1 MVNSKSKPAIAKRQ
15 RRKLE
20 GSNISLVTSQK
31 NKQTGVKN
39 AIQKCK
45 KRRDVKFRK
54 KAALLR
60 QYQKTLKQEEIAT
73 NSSQIRRR
81 RRRNELP
88 EMRSLSEN
96 NSADTPGDGHRM
108 NSSTP
113 KFPRQRQA
121 KMDPFKKS
129 LRKVQ
134 ERKDRIAEKRK
145 QQKKAEEE
153 TVQREK
159 RRHQQAKKLRQ
170 RTSKGQPVMKH
181 VIGGLLDR
189 IQTDI

>member
-1 MVNSKSKPAIAKRQ
+1 MVNSKSKPPIAKRQ

-60 QYQKTLKQEEIAT
+60 QYQKTLKQEEITT
-73 NSSQIRRR
+73 NSSQIMRR

-88 EMRSLSEN
+88 EIKSLSEN
-96 NSADTPGDGHRM
+96 DIADTPGEGNGM

-113 KFPRQRQA
+113 KSLRQRQA
-121 KMDPFKKS
+121 KVDPFKKS

-134 ERKDRIAEKRK
+134 QQKDMIAEKQK
-145 QQKKAEEE
+145 QQKKIEEE
-153 TVQREK
+153 AVQREK
-159 RRHQQAKKLRQ
+159 RRHRQAKKLRQ

-189 IQTDI
+189 